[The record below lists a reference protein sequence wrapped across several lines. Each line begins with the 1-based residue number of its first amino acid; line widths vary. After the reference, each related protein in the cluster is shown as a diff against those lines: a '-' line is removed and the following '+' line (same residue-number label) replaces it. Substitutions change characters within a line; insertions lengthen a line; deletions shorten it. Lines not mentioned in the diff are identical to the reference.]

1 MNECYHKEH
10 MGIIIEAILCI
21 GFILAVC
28 IGVVKCSREQD
39 EKEWNNGY
47 CECGGHF
54 EYEQAV
60 GHQYSTSYI
69 YKCDNCGRRI
79 EVSSTMGGKNE
90 SHS

>member
-1 MNECYHKEH
+1 MKDTVFDIIQ
-10 MGIIIEAILCI
+10 IIISIV
-21 GFILAVC
+21 FILGLI
-28 IGVVKCSREQD
+28 IGAVKCSKEQD

-69 YKCDNCGRRI
+69 YKCDSCGKHI
-79 EVSSTMGGKNE
+79 EVWQE
-90 SHS
+90 R